1 MNRKY
6 GIGAVTSGSNNWQ
19 PRTAS
24 AWQRERTRGEILPM
38 LPDQKPFFSR
48 IMGLVGRGR

>member
-1 MNRKY
+1 MTQSIFRATRSSSY
-6 GIGAVTSGSNNWQ
+6 ETQWQ
-19 PRTAS
+19 
-24 AWQRERTRGEILPM
+24 QERRRGPILPM